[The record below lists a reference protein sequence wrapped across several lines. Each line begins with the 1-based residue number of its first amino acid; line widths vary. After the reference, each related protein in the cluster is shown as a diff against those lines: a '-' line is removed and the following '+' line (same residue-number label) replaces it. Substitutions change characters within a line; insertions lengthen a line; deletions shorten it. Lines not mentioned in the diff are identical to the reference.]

1 MKDDRIKVSEREGK
15 VVCKISVEQIGRSR
29 VKLGGRLQ
37 FLVVPL
43 ASPLIQPWLA
53 SVFEMSQPN

>member
-1 MKDDRIKVSEREGK
+1 MKDDRVKVSEREGK
-15 VVCKISVEQIGRSR
+15 VVCRISVEQIGRSR

-43 ASPLIQPWLA
+43 ASPLIQSWLA
-53 SVFEMSQPN
+53 SF